1 MPHSQGEMLDGRTW
15 HALLPT
21 KHVRFCTQDDCTFP
35 LRVASSMQEKCC
47 FVAYYTIIRAS
58 TMKQSEWTL
67 LHFDSCHE
75 SSSGGFVS
83 APWLHSAIVLRF
95 TTERIQ
101 LATGCR
107 IIEIDIRG
115 IEADTRQVEHMR
127 MRLHTVVCVITVD
140 HVQVKT
146 SAQLAEHNFFVS
158 VEEIHVNPSFFRL
171 VMNVV
176 TSMFSAHARL

>member
-1 MPHSQGEMLDGRTW
+1 
-15 HALLPT
+15 
-21 KHVRFCTQDDCTFP
+21 
-35 LRVASSMQEKCC
+35 
-47 FVAYYTIIRAS
+47 
-58 TMKQSEWTL
+58 MKQSEWTL

-83 APWLHSAIVLRF
+83 APGLHSAIVLRF

-101 LATGCR
+101 LAAGCR

-146 SAQLAEHNFFVS
+146 SAQLAEHHFFIS
-158 VEEIHVNPSFFRL
+158 VEEIHVTPSFYL
-171 VMNVV
+171 SVMNFVTAIFLPTLVFLWKGSSHGCGKLLLDFGICVKLCVV
-176 TSMFSAHARL
+176 FKLQLDRNFLPLPAE